1 MKKLIF
7 KMLKHEEM
15 MTNYE
20 AYNAQKLNGQTV
32 WLTFLLA
39 GWSYGSMG
47 KMAKQVFFYLTL
59 GGFGLW
65 TIYRLFTLGEA
76 IKNYNRSLA
85 LNCGLTPVDL
95 AKLGLV

>member
-1 MKKLIF
+1 
-7 KMLKHEEM
+7 

-20 AYNAQKLNGQTV
+20 AYNAQKVNSQTI

-47 KMAKQVFFYLTL
+47 QVAKQIFFYLTF

-65 TIYRLFTLGEA
+65 TIYRLFTLNKA
-76 IKNYNRSLA
+76 IKNYNKEVA
-85 LNCGLTPVDL
+85 LKCGLVADDL
-95 AKLGLV
+95 IKLGLV